1 MKNCI
6 FKIFLYY
13 YKIEKIYLISS
24 FIMKLKKNLRKKLF
38 LNICLCLLRLIIFLR
53 IDDIS
58 NVYKR

>member
-6 FKIFLYY
+6 FKIFLY